1 MINAAQS
8 YHLDDYI
15 EIMRRRIWY
24 LVIPFVLI
32 ILGTVLFVIF
42 APRLYKAT
50 TLVLV
55 SPQQVPEALIHS
67 TVTTRIEERLQSIA
81 QEVMSRTRL
90 EQVIAEFRL
99 YQKESRTLS
108 REEIV
113 EKMQKDIKVELPTKR
128 DEKGFFTISYIGADP
143 TVVTSVTNRL
153 TSLFIEENLRVR
165 EKQAVGT
172 TEFLA
177 SELTTTKTKLEQLEA
192 ALSQYKR
199 QHMGE
204 LPEQRDTNLKILEQL
219 QLQSQRVGENLRAA
233 QDRKLFIQK
242 QLSDLELP
250 ISASGGGGT
259 PALGKET
266 RVPSGRSSASS
277 TALSKTSPVPEMAG
291 SYESQKDA
299 QNRQLDELTSK
310 YTDSHPDV
318 IAAKKKLAE
327 LEKKKDTY
335 NVKNDPR
342 HKELRNQLAL
352 TDIEIK
358 RFRSEEAQISGQ
370 TNRYRGRIEN
380 VPSREQ
386 EMASLVR
393 EYQNTKETHELLMKK
408 GQDAQQAENL
418 ERRQKGEQFRIIDPA
433 RLPEKPF
440 SPDIPKVLLIGLALS
455 IGCSFGLAFIREQM
469 DRSFHDAGD
478 AEVTLGLRV
487 LATIPKIEEKTAA

>member
-8 YHLDDYI
+8 YHMADYI

-42 APRLYKAT
+42 APRLYKAS

-55 SPQQVPEALIHS
+55 SPQQVPEALVRS

-108 REEIV
+108 KEEIV

-143 TVVTSVTNRL
+143 TVVTGVANRL

-219 QLQSQRVGENLRAA
+219 QLQSQRIGENLRAA
-233 QDRKLFIQK
+233 QDRKLYIQK
-242 QLSDLELP
+242 QLADLELP
-250 ISASGGGGT
+250 ISAGGGGDT

-266 RVPSGRSSASS
+266 RVSSGRSSPDPGM
-277 TALSKTSPVPEMAG
+277 TG

-299 QNRQLDELTSK
+299 LNRQLDELTSK
-310 YTDSHPDV
+310 YTASHPDV
-318 IAAKKKLAE
+318 IAAKRKLAE
-327 LEKKKDTY
+327 LEKKKETY

-342 HKELRNQLAL
+342 HKELRNQLTI
-352 TDIEIK
+352 TDMEIK
-358 RFRSEEAQISGQ
+358 RFRSEEAQLSGQ
-370 TNRYRGRIEN
+370 MNRYRGRIEN

-418 ERRQKGEQFRIIDPA
+418 ERRQKGEQFRVIDPA

-440 SPDIPKVLLIGLALS
+440 SPDIPKVLLIGLVLS
-455 IGCSFGLAFIREQM
+455 IGCSFGLAFIREQL

>member
-8 YHLDDYI
+8 YHMDDYI

-55 SPQQVPEALIHS
+55 SPQQVPEAFVHS
-67 TVTTRIEERLQSIA
+67 TVTTKIEERLASIA

-90 EQVIAEFRL
+90 ERVIAEFHL
-99 YQKESRTLS
+99 YQKESRNLS
-108 REEIV
+108 KEEIV

-128 DEKGFFTISYIGADP
+128 DEKGFFTISYIGTDP

-153 TSLFIEENLRVR
+153 TSLFIEENLLIR
-165 EKQAVGT
+165 EKQATGT
-172 TEFLA
+172 TEFLT
-177 SELTTTKTKLEQLEA
+177 SELTTTKTKLDQLEA

-204 LPEQRDTNLKILEQL
+204 LPEQRDTNLRILEQI

-233 QDRKLFIQK
+233 QDRKLYIQK

-259 PALGKET
+259 PAGKET
-266 RVPSGRSSASS
+266 RVSSGRSSASS
-277 TALSKTSPVPEMAG
+277 TALSNSSPVPEVAG

-327 LEKKKDTY
+327 LEKKKETY

-342 HKELRNQLAL
+342 HKELRNQL
-352 TDIEIK
+352 TINDIEIK
-358 RFRSEEAQISGQ
+358 RFRSEEAQISSQ
-370 TNRYRGRIEN
+370 MNRYRGRIEN

-408 GQDAQQAENL
+408 SQDAQQAENL
-418 ERRQKGEQFRIIDPA
+418 ERRQKGEQFRVIDPA

-440 SPDIPKVLLIGLALS
+440 SPDIPKVLLIGLVLS
-455 IGCSFGLAFIREQM
+455 IGCSFGLAFIREQL

>member
-8 YHLDDYI
+8 YHMADYI
-15 EIMRRRIWY
+15 EIMKRRIWY

-42 APRLYKAT
+42 APRLYKAS

-55 SPQQVPEALIHS
+55 SPQQVPEALVHT
-67 TVTTRIEERLQSIA
+67 TVTSRIEERLQSIA

-99 YQKESRTLS
+99 YQKESKTLS
-108 REEIV
+108 KEEIV

-128 DEKGFFTISYIGADP
+128 DEKGFFTISYIGKDP
-143 TVVTSVTNRL
+143 QVVTGVTNRL

-192 ALSQYKR
+192 ALTQYKR

-219 QLQSQRVGENLRAA
+219 QLQYQRIGENLRAA
-233 QDRKLFIQK
+233 QDRKLYIQK

-250 ISASGGGGT
+250 ISAGGGT

-266 RVPSGRSSASS
+266 LLSSGRSSPDPGM
-277 TALSKTSPVPEMAG
+277 TG

-299 QNRQLDELTSK
+299 LNRQLDELTSK
-310 YTDSHPDV
+310 YTATHPDV
-318 IAAKKKLAE
+318 IAAKRKLAE
-327 LEKKKDTY
+327 LEKKKETY

-342 HKELRNQLAL
+342 HKELRNQLVII
-352 TDIEIK
+352 DIEIK

-370 TNRYRGRIEN
+370 MNRYRGRIEN

-386 EMASLVR
+386 EMASLAR
-393 EYQNTKETHELLMKK
+393 DYQNTRETHELLMKK
-408 GQDAQQAENL
+408 NQDAQQAENL

-478 AEVTLGLRV
+478 AEATLGLKV
-487 LATIPKIEEKTAA
+487 LATIPKIEEKTAV

>member
-8 YHLDDYI
+8 YHMDDYI

-42 APRLYKAT
+42 APRLYKAS

-55 SPQQVPEALIHS
+55 SPQQVPEALVHT
-67 TVTTRIEERLQSIA
+67 TVTSRIEERLQSIA

-99 YQKESRTLS
+99 YQKESKTLS
-108 REEIV
+108 KEEIV

-128 DEKGFFTISYIGADP
+128 DEKGFFTISYIGKDP
-143 TVVTSVTNRL
+143 QVVTGVTNRL

-192 ALSQYKR
+192 ALTQYKQ

-219 QLQSQRVGENLRAA
+219 QLQYQRIGENLRAA
-233 QDRKLFIQK
+233 QDRKLYIQK

-250 ISASGGGGT
+250 ISAGGGT

-266 RVPSGRSSASS
+266 LLSSGRSSPDPGM
-277 TALSKTSPVPEMAG
+277 TG

-299 QNRQLDELTSK
+299 LNRQLDELTSK
-310 YTDSHPDV
+310 YTATHPDV
-318 IAAKKKLAE
+318 IAAKRKLAE
-327 LEKKKDTY
+327 LEKKKETY

-342 HKELRNQLAL
+342 HKELRNQLVII
-352 TDIEIK
+352 DIEIK

-370 TNRYRGRIEN
+370 MNRYRGRIEN

-386 EMASLVR
+386 EMASLAR
-393 EYQNTKETHELLMKK
+393 DYQNTRETHELLMKK
-408 GQDAQQAENL
+408 NQDAQQAENL

-478 AEVTLGLRV
+478 AEATLGLKV

>member
-1 MINAAQS
+1 M
-8 YHLDDYI
+8 DDYI

-55 SPQQVPEALIHS
+55 SPQQVPEAFVHS
-67 TVTTRIEERLQSIA
+67 TVTTKIEERLASIA

-90 EQVIAEFRL
+90 ERVIAEFHL
-99 YQKESRTLS
+99 YQKESRNLS
-108 REEIV
+108 KEEIV

-128 DEKGFFTISYIGADP
+128 DEKGFFTISYIGTDP

-153 TSLFIEENLRVR
+153 TSLFIEENLLIR
-165 EKQAVGT
+165 EKQATGT
-172 TEFLA
+172 TEFLT
-177 SELTTTKTKLEQLEA
+177 SELTTTKTKLDQLEA

-204 LPEQRDTNLKILEQL
+204 LPEQRDTNLRILEQI

-233 QDRKLFIQK
+233 QDRKLYIQK

-259 PALGKET
+259 PAGKET
-266 RVPSGRSSASS
+266 RVSSGRSSASS
-277 TALSKTSPVPEMAG
+277 TALSNSSPVPEVAG

-327 LEKKKDTY
+327 LEKKKETY

-342 HKELRNQLAL
+342 HKELRNQL
-352 TDIEIK
+352 TINDIEIK
-358 RFRSEEAQISGQ
+358 RFRSEEAQISSQ
-370 TNRYRGRIEN
+370 MNHYRGRIEN

-408 GQDAQQAENL
+408 SQDAQQAENL
-418 ERRQKGEQFRIIDPA
+418 ERRQKGEQFRVIDPA

>member
-8 YHLDDYI
+8 YHMADYI

-55 SPQQVPEALIHS
+55 SPQQVPEALVHS
-67 TVTTRIEERLQSIA
+67 TVTTRIEERLASIA

-143 TVVTSVTNRL
+143 TVVTSVANRL

-177 SELTTTKTKLEQLEA
+177 GELATTKTKLEQLEA
-192 ALSQYKR
+192 LVSQYKR

-219 QLQSQRVGENLRAA
+219 QLQNQRAGENLRAA

-242 QLSDLELP
+242 RLSDLELP
-250 ISASGGGGT
+250 LSASGGG
-259 PALGKET
+259 
-266 RVPSGRSSASS
+266 GRSSASS
-277 TALSKTSPVPEMAG
+277 TALSNSSPVPEMAG

-299 QNRQLDELTSK
+299 LNRQLDELTSK
-310 YTDSHPDV
+310 YTGSHPDV
-318 IAAKKKLAE
+318 ITAKKKLAE
-327 LEKKKDTY
+327 LEKKKETY

-342 HKELRNQLAL
+342 HKELRNQLTI

-358 RFRSEEAQISGQ
+358 RFRSEEAQISSQ
-370 TNRYRGRIEN
+370 MNRYRARIEN

-386 EMASLVR
+386 EMASLSR

-408 GQDAQQAENL
+408 SQDAQQAENL

>member
-1 MINAAQS
+1 
-8 YHLDDYI
+8 
-15 EIMRRRIWY
+15 
-24 LVIPFVLI
+24 
-32 ILGTVLFVIF
+32 
-42 APRLYKAT
+42 
-50 TLVLV
+50 
-55 SPQQVPEALIHS
+55 
-67 TVTTRIEERLQSIA
+67 
-81 QEVMSRTRL
+81 MSRTRL

-108 REEIV
+108 KEEIV

-143 TVVTSVTNRL
+143 TVVTSVANRL

-177 SELTTTKTKLEQLEA
+177 GELATTKTKLEQLEA
-192 ALSQYKR
+192 VVSQYKR

-259 PALGKET
+259 PAGKET
-266 RVPSGRSSASS
+266 RVSSGRSSASS
-277 TALSKTSPVPEMAG
+277 TALSKSSPVPEMAG

-327 LEKKKDTY
+327 L
-335 NVKNDPR
+335 
-342 HKELRNQLAL
+342 
-352 TDIEIK
+352 
-358 RFRSEEAQISGQ
+358 
-370 TNRYRGRIEN
+370 
-380 VPSREQ
+380 
-386 EMASLVR
+386 
-393 EYQNTKETHELLMKK
+393 
-408 GQDAQQAENL
+408 
-418 ERRQKGEQFRIIDPA
+418 
-433 RLPEKPF
+433 
-440 SPDIPKVLLIGLALS
+440 
-455 IGCSFGLAFIREQM
+455 
-469 DRSFHDAGD
+469 
-478 AEVTLGLRV
+478 
-487 LATIPKIEEKTAA
+487 

>member
-8 YHLDDYI
+8 YHMDDYI

-55 SPQQVPEALIHS
+55 SPQQVPEAFVHS
-67 TVTTRIEERLQSIA
+67 TVTTKIEERLASIA

-90 EQVIAEFRL
+90 ERVIAEFHL
-99 YQKESRTLS
+99 YQKESKKLS
-108 REEIV
+108 KEEIV
-113 EKMQKDIKVELPTKR
+113 EQMQKDIKIEIPTKKNE
-128 DEKGFFTISYIGADP
+128 EKGFFTISYIGEDP
-143 TVVTSVTNRL
+143 TVVTGVANRL
-153 TSLFIEENLRVR
+153 TSLFIEENLLIR
-165 EKQAVGT
+165 EKQATGT
-172 TEFLA
+172 TEFLT
-177 SELTTTKTKLEQLEA
+177 SELTTTKTKLDQLEA

-204 LPEQRDTNLKILEQL
+204 LPEQRDTNLRILEQI

-233 QDRKLFIQK
+233 QDRKLYIQK

-259 PALGKET
+259 PAGKET
-266 RVPSGRSSASS
+266 RVSSGRSPASS
-277 TALSKTSPVPEMAG
+277 TALSNSSSAPEIAG

-327 LEKKKDTY
+327 LEKKKETY

-342 HKELRNQLAL
+342 HKELRNQL
-352 TDIEIK
+352 TINDIEIK
-358 RFRSEEAQISGQ
+358 RFRSEEAQISSQ
-370 TNRYRGRIEN
+370 MNHYRGRIEN

-408 GQDAQQAENL
+408 SQDAQQAENL
-418 ERRQKGEQFRIIDPA
+418 ERRQKGEQFRVIDPA

>member
-8 YHLDDYI
+8 YHMDDYI

-55 SPQQVPEALIHS
+55 SPQQVPEAFVHS
-67 TVTTRIEERLQSIA
+67 TVTTRIEERLASIA

-90 EQVIAEFRL
+90 ERVIAEFHL
-99 YQKESRTLS
+99 YQKESRNLS
-108 REEIV
+108 KEEIV

-128 DEKGFFTISYIGADP
+128 DEKGFFTISYIGTDP

-153 TSLFIEENLRVR
+153 TSLFIEENLLIR
-165 EKQAVGT
+165 EKQATGT
-172 TEFLA
+172 TEFLT
-177 SELTTTKTKLEQLEA
+177 SELTTTKTKLDQLEA

-204 LPEQRDTNLKILEQL
+204 LPEQRDTNLRILEQI

-233 QDRKLFIQK
+233 QDRKLYIQK

-259 PALGKET
+259 PAGKET
-266 RVPSGRSSASS
+266 RVSSGRSSASS
-277 TALSKTSPVPEMAG
+277 TALSKTSPIPEMGG

-327 LEKKKDTY
+327 LEKKKETY

-342 HKELRNQLAL
+342 HKVLNNQLTL

-358 RFRSEEAQISGQ
+358 RFRSEEAQISNQ
-370 TNRYRGRIEN
+370 MNHYRGRIEN

-408 GQDAQQAENL
+408 SQDAQQAENL
-418 ERRQKGEQFRIIDPA
+418 ERRQKGEQFRVIDPA